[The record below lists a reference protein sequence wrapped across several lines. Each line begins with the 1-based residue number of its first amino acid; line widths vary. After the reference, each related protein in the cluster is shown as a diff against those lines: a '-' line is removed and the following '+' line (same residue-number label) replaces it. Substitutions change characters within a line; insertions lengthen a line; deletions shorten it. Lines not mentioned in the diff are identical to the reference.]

1 VTLFNNLYQT
11 NTNSYLKSVL
21 SQCYFKLN
29 QFFGCPM
36 LRLSKKVDYAIILLS
51 HLGEASRPTSA
62 QEMSSHYHLPQ
73 PMIANILKQLAASQL
88 VESKRGVQGGYVLQ
102 RQADQISLVEIV
114 RVIDGP
120 FNFVECA
127 HEASECRVSATCP
140 TQTPLQALHSRLY
153 EFMES
158 VTLENLIQHHA
169 LQPV

>member
-1 VTLFNNLYQT
+1 
-11 NTNSYLKSVL
+11 TNSYLKSVL
-21 SQCYFKLN
+21 SQCYFKSN
-29 QFFGCPM
+29 QFFGFPM